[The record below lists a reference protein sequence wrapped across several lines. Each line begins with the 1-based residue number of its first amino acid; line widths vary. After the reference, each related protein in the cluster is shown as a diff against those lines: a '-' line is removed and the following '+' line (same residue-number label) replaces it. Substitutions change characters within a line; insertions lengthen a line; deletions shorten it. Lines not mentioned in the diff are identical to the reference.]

1 MTDMSRFDSPKKHVL
16 WPLFLCLFYL
26 SCTEQNPELSGEEKY
41 VVDTL
46 YSKRVAFFRAEAD
59 SLCKIYHEI
68 HYKRIRDSI
77 QNETLAE
84 IELLL
89 NKKITSE

>member
-1 MTDMSRFDSPKKHVL
+1 MVG
-16 WPLFLCLFYL
+16 
-26 SCTEQNPELSGEEKY
+26 CTEKNPELSGEEKY

-46 YSKRVAFFRAEAD
+46 YSKRVAFYRTEAD
-59 SLCKIYHEI
+59 SLCKVYHET

-77 QNETLAE
+77 QKETLAE

-89 NKKITSE
+89 NKKLIAE